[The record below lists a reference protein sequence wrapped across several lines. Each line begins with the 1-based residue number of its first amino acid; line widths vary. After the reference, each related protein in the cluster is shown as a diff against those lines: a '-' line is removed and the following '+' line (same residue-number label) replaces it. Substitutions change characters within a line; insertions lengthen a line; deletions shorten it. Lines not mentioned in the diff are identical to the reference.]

1 MTVNNPAVVQD
12 CDRIRRAEENT
23 RRLAQINFPPIQAIV
38 SGADLFRSMWLE
50 EHKFPLG
57 WDERDAKI

>member
-23 RRLAQINFPPIQAIV
+23 RRLAQINFPPIQGIV
-38 SGADLFRSMWLE
+38 SGAGFLRSLGLE
-50 EHKFPLG
+50 EYKFPLQ
-57 WDERDAKI
+57 WAERDAKI